1 MGRDT
6 HVKKDVH
13 ITPSVLDRLLEFN
26 PGVPDDLHTEDLRQ
40 YAKSINRD
48 LEWLLNTRRA
58 VERLPPE
65 HKELNRSLAAYG
77 LPDFSDE
84 EINNSAEGV
93 RRAIEATIRTFEPR
107 LSEVSVA
114 LVAKGAGERERALIF
129 RVEAHLRVEPVTFST
144 TISLDQGAYTVQ
156 SDTQ

>member
-1 MGRDT
+1 MGQDA
-6 HVKKDVH
+6 HVSKDVH

-26 PGVPDDLHTEDLRQ
+26 PGVVNESHTEDLQQ
-40 YAKSINRD
+40 YKQSVRRD
-48 LEWLLNTRRA
+48 LEWLLNTRRV

-84 EINNSAEGV
+84 EVNHSPEGV
-93 RRAIEATIRTFEPR
+93 CRAIELSIRTFEPR
-107 LSEVSVA
+107 LREVSVA

-129 RVEAHLRVEPVTFST
+129 SVEAQLRVEPVVFRT
-144 TISLDQGAYTVQ
+144 TITLDSGAYTVGE
-156 SDTQ
+156 DD